1 MPGLT
6 TAQIPAATPPKATAQ
21 PKPEVEQATSAPA
34 TGAPVPAVVRS
45 RQELIGGGSLR
56 HGVASPSASLPIA
69 TNGTTYDMAQSLT
82 WLDSRHF
89 AVGRWDGSMSI
100 FEFTVSRSTG
110 PVMRRNVNSP
120 AYQGVRTVA
129 PLPGASLVTSND
141 DGSIALWSSANGRWS
156 DLRLAETP
164 QFDRGLGVATSA
176 LALCSGRLVVGH
188 ASGHLSLWSHTPQ
201 RPRLTFLRSV
211 DLRNPAPVNPWGLHD
226 INAIAAV
233 TDSRTV
239 ARVVTGSEDGYLCVV
254 EVPSGR
260 VLSQNVFNPRAQRG
274 VNDLAVRG
282 NSLLVATC
290 SVGRDD
296 HNFWYY
302 RIGSAE
308 GDIVLRDRVNLVVDS
323 ARAQVFN
330 FSTVW
335 GEYRKG
341 PCWFASTEE
350 GALWMGTAGSELKA
364 IGHQTVTAPLGS
376 ALGWT
381 SSPRRLAMVA
391 YDLYEFT
398 M

>member
-1 MPGLT
+1 MPGLMAAHLPA
-6 TAQIPAATPPKATAQ
+6 TAPAVATALPEPEAEPAAS
-21 PKPEVEQATSAPA
+21 VS
-34 TGAPVPAVVRS
+34 VPAPCAPLPAVIRS
-45 RQELIGGGSLR
+45 RQELSSSR
-56 HGVASPSASLPIA
+56 SPLPIE
-69 TNGTTYDMAQSLT
+69 TSGTTYDMAQSLA

-110 PVMRRNVNSP
+110 PVLCRNVNSP

-141 DGSIALWSSANGRWS
+141 DGSIALWSSASGLWS
-156 DLRLAETP
+156 DLRLTETP
-164 QFDRGLGVATSA
+164 RFDRALGVATSA
-176 LALCSGRLVVGH
+176 LAVRSGGTVGSLVTGH
-188 ASGHLSLWSHTPQ
+188 ASGHLSVWSYAPQ

-226 INAIAAV
+226 INAIDAV

-254 EVPSGR
+254 EIPSGR
-260 VLSQNVFNPRAQRG
+260 VLSQTVFNPRARRG
-274 VNDLAVRG
+274 VNDLGVRG

-290 SVGRDD
+290 SVGRED
-296 HNFWYY
+296 HNLWYY
-302 RIGSAE
+302 KIGGAKW
-308 GDIVLRDRVNLVVDS
+308 DIVLRDRANLVVDPS
-323 ARAQVFN
+323 RAQVFN

-350 GALWMGTAGSELKA
+350 GALWMGTADSGLTA
-364 IGHQTVTAPLGS
+364 IGHQAVTAPLGS

-381 SSPRRLAMVA
+381 SGPRRLAMVA